1 MNTWPYEKQIIQIF
15 IDPGKSIQNAYIESF
30 NGKFRD
36 ECLNQYLFRNLEE
49 ARDMIEAWRNE
60 YNQSRP
66 HSALGYLTPAEY
78 GASLV

>member
-1 MNTWPYEKQIIQIF
+1 
-15 IDPGKSIQNAYIESF
+15 
-30 NGKFRD
+30 
-36 ECLNQYLFRNLEE
+36 LNQYLFRNLEE